1 MIQAV
6 KEKENYSSACRAFA
20 KTREGRDPAW
30 LGKVREDAYA
40 AFQRLDFPTTRH
52 EAWKYTN
59 VAPLLRT
66 PFRQL
71 FDLAPDSLPAGLIE
85 EQTLP
90 EAGQSRL
97 VFINGIFAPG
107 LSRLDAIPERVLV
120 RNFSELEEDERAIVQ
135 RHLGAQASWEED
147 AFLALNTALLGDGA
161 LVYLPQGQVVDVP
174 IEILFLTTSEE
185 PIVSYP
191 RILVVAE
198 AGAMATIVERYSSR
212 ASNVYFTNAVTE
224 IVLEQDASIAHYR
237 LQLESNQAYH
247 LGTTRV
253 AQAGRSRYY
262 SFAVSLGSGLGRHS
276 LTVSLAG
283 EQAEATLDGLYV
295 GTGRQHL
302 DHHTELDHRSPHCRS
317 DQYYKGMLDDQARA
331 IFNGKVIVRE
341 GAMLTEARQLNKN
354 LLLSPAA
361 KVDTRPQLEILADDV
376 KCAHGA
382 TVGQLEEDELF
393 YLASRGIPPGRAKAL
408 LTYGFAEDLI
418 GRLRIG
424 SLRKELDRIVL
435 DKLHQQLEGEP
446 V

>member
-1 MIQAV
+1 
-6 KEKENYSSACRAFA
+6 
-20 KTREGRDPAW
+20 
-30 LGKVREDAYA
+30 
-40 AFQRLDFPTTRH
+40 
-52 EAWKYTN
+52 
-59 VAPLLRT
+59 
-66 PFRQL
+66 
-71 FDLAPDSLPAGLIE
+71 
-85 EQTLP
+85 
-90 EAGQSRL
+90 
-97 VFINGIFAPG
+97 
-107 LSRLDAIPERVLV
+107 
-120 RNFSELEEDERAIVQ
+120 
-135 RHLGAQASWEED
+135 
-147 AFLALNTALLGDGA
+147 
-161 LVYLPQGQVVDVP
+161 VDVP

-224 IVLEQDASIAHYR
+224 IVLEQDASISHYR
-237 LQLESNQAYH
+237 LQLESHQAYH

-253 AQAGRSRYY
+253 AQAGQSRYH

-302 DHHTELDHRSPHCRS
+302 DHHTELDHRSPRCRS

-354 LLLSPAA
+354 LLLSTAA

-418 GRLRIG
+418 SRLRID
-424 SLRKELDRIVL
+424 SLRKELDRIVI
-435 DKLHQQLEGEP
+435 DKLHQNLEGEP

>member
-1 MIQAV
+1 MHQAA

-20 KTREGRDPAW
+20 KTREGGDPAW
-30 LGKVREDAYA
+30 LRKVREDAYA
-40 AFQRLDFPTTRH
+40 AFQRLDFPTTQE
-52 EAWKYTN
+52 EAWKSTN
-59 VAPLLRT
+59 VAPLLRI

-71 FDLAPDSLPAGLIE
+71 FDLAPDFLPAGLIE
-85 EQTLP
+85 ERTLP
-90 EAGQSRL
+90 ETRESRL

-107 LSRLDAIPERVLV
+107 LSRLDGIPERVLV
-120 RNFSELEEDERAIVQ
+120 KNFSELDEEERSILQ
-135 RHLGAQASWEED
+135 NHLGKQASWEED

-161 LVYLPQGQVVDVP
+161 LVYLPRGRVVDVP
-174 IEILFLTTSEE
+174 IEILYLTTSEE

-198 AGAMATIVERYSSR
+198 EGSMATIIERYGSR
-212 ASNVYFTNAVTE
+212 SSNVYFTNAVTE
-224 IVLEQDASIAHYR
+224 VVLGQQASLVHYR

-253 AQAGRSRYY
+253 ALDRQSRYE

-283 EQAEATLDGLYV
+283 EEAEAKLDGLYV
-295 GTGRQHL
+295 ATGRQLL

-331 IFNGKVIVRE
+331 IFNGKVLVRE
-341 GAMLTEARQLNKN
+341 GAMLTDARQLNKN
-354 LLLSPAA
+354 LLLSTTA

-382 TVGQLEEDELF
+382 TIGQLEEEELF

-418 GRLRIG
+418 ARLRIG
-424 SLRKELDRIVL
+424 SLREELDRIVL
-435 DKLHQQLEGEP
+435 EKLHQSLEGESA
-446 V
+446 

>member
-1 MIQAV
+1 MHQAA

-30 LGKVREDAYA
+30 LRKFREDAYA
-40 AFQRLDFPTTRH
+40 AFQRLDFPTTRE
-52 EAWKYTN
+52 EAWKSTN
-59 VAPLLRT
+59 VAPLLRI

-71 FDLAPDSLPAGLIE
+71 FDLVPNFLPTGLIE
-85 EQTLP
+85 ERTLT
-90 EAGQSRL
+90 ETRQSRI
-97 VFINGIFAPG
+97 VFINGIFAPE
-107 LSRLDAIPERVLV
+107 LSRLDGIPERVLV
-120 RNFSELEEDERAIVQ
+120 KNFSELDEEERSILQ
-135 RHLGAQASWEED
+135 HHLGKQASWEED
-147 AFLALNTALLGDGA
+147 AFVALNTALLGDGA
-161 LVYLPQGQVVDVP
+161 LVYLPRGRVVELP
-174 IEILFLTTSEE
+174 IEILYLTTSEE

-191 RILVVAE
+191 RVLVVAE
-198 AGAMATIVERYSSR
+198 AGSMATIVERYSSR
-212 ASNVYFTNAVTE
+212 SSNVYFTNAVTE
-224 IVLEQDASIAHYR
+224 VVLGQDASLTHYR

-253 AQAGRSRYY
+253 ALARQSRYE

-283 EQAEATLDGLYV
+283 EEAEAKLDGLYV
-295 GTGRQHL
+295 ATGHQHL

-331 IFNGKVIVRE
+331 IFNGKVLVRE
-341 GAMLTEARQLNKN
+341 GALLTDARQLNKN
-354 LLLSPAA
+354 LLLSTSA

-382 TVGQLEEDELF
+382 TIGQLEEEELF
-393 YLASRGIPPGRAKAL
+393 YLASRGIPPRRAKAL

-424 SLRKELDRIVL
+424 SLREELDRIVL
-435 DKLHQQLEGEP
+435 DKLHQSLEGESA
-446 V
+446 